1 MSLHREQVKSLVTQ
15 DRLAQLEADRSER
28 IAVLEKELQAMQSL
42 VDKGKQSLAKEKS
55 AGWANLQQGARNHR
69 ATSGKQ
75 GP

>member
-42 VDKGKQSLAKEKS
+42 VDKGN
-55 AGWANLQQGARNHR
+55 NLWPKKNQLRFKR
-69 ATSGKQ
+69 LI
-75 GP
+75 